1 MTWFDPKFHWTFCY
15 KVIRDTECICSICLY
30 YVKLIFFFNTKIW
43 SICWENRKCSKY
55 IQRVETLHSLAVSCG
70 ICIFI
75 SMFVLQ
81 TKWISDGGFEKGQTQ
96 HEVISFKNR
105 FLFLINYYQIQS
117 SVDWGYKTD
126 WSYYNPQVKWKTEI
140 ISLFNMVLH

>member
-1 MTWFDPKFHWTFCY
+1 MYLFNLFVLCKIDFFSLILKFGPSVGKTENVLNIY
-15 KVIRDTECICSICLY
+15 KEWKRFIPLV
-30 YVKLIFFFNTKIW
+30 
-43 SICWENRKCSKY
+43 
-55 IQRVETLHSLAVSCG
+55 VSCG